1 MLIRTTRLFS
11 VLIAVCALSILSAP
25 AFSQTPGG
33 RTALAAKQ
41 RIKTE
46 VQDALADGKINRL
59 ERAEILAGAKE
70 VLTVKEY
77 EGLIATMNR
86 LSPPEQAAQVAKRSS
101 TDRMIAASMQ
111 DNSQESMLGRMLSRV
126 PYIDDLS
133 FGPHPQVNKIAS
145 TVPYA
150 KPRTLDLSGVK
161 QVAAKA
167 SRASDTYVDPPTV
180 DRPVPK
186 ISRLERPTAPNRTP
200 IKPINLR
207 RVNPPTEK
215 QTYSK
220 YADKSVS
227 PLPIEN
233 SANSVNLAI
242 PAGALLPDRNVPS
255 TTADYSQ
262 PVQPRGLESEFLR

>member
-11 VLIAVCALSILSAP
+11 ALVAVCALSILAAP
-25 AFSQTPGG
+25 ASSQTPGG

-46 VQDALADGKINRL
+46 VQDALADGKISRL
-59 ERAEILAGAKE
+59 ERAEILAEAKE

-77 EGLIATMNR
+77 EGLVATMNR
-86 LSPPEQAAQVAKRSS
+86 LSPPEQATPVAKRSP
-101 TDRMIAASMQ
+101 TDRMIAASKQ
-111 DNSQESMLGRMLSRV
+111 DNSQESMLGRMLSHV
-126 PYIDDLS
+126 PYLDDLS
-133 FGPHPQVNKIAS
+133 FGPHPQVTKI

-150 KPRTLDLSGVK
+150 KPQTLDLSGVK

-167 SRASDTYVDPPTV
+167 SRVGGTYVDPPTV
-180 DRPVPK
+180 DRPVPR
-186 ISRLERPTAPNRTP
+186 ISRLERPATPNRTP

-207 RVNPPTEK
+207 RVSPPAEK

-220 YADKSVS
+220 YADESVS
-227 PLPIEN
+227 PLPVEGGT
-233 SANSVNLAI
+233 SSTNLAI
-242 PAGALLPDRNVPS
+242 PTGALLPDRNVPS

-262 PVQPRGLESEFLR
+262 PVQPQGLESEFLR

>member
-11 VLIAVCALSILSAP
+11 VLIAVCALPILSAP

-33 RTALAAKQ
+33 RAALAAKQ

-46 VQDALADGKINRL
+46 VQDAMADGNISRL
-59 ERAEILAGAKE
+59 ERAEILAEAKE

-86 LSPPEQAAQVAKRSS
+86 LSPPEQATPVAKRSP
-101 TDRMIAASMQ
+101 TDRMIAASKQ
-111 DNSQESMLGRMLSRV
+111 DNSQESMLGRMLSHV

-133 FGPHPQVNKIAS
+133 FGPHPQVSKIAS
-145 TVPYA
+145 SVPYV
-150 KPRTLDLSGVK
+150 KPKTLDLSGVK

-167 SRASDTYVDPPTV
+167 SRMSDTYVDPPTV

-186 ISRLERPTAPNRTP
+186 ISRLERPAAPNRTP

-207 RVNPPTEK
+207 RVSPPTEK

-227 PLPIEN
+227 PLP
-233 SANSVNLAI
+233 ADTGAGAANLAI

-255 TTADYSQ
+255 ASADYSQ
-262 PVQPRGLESEFLR
+262 PIQPHGLESEFLR